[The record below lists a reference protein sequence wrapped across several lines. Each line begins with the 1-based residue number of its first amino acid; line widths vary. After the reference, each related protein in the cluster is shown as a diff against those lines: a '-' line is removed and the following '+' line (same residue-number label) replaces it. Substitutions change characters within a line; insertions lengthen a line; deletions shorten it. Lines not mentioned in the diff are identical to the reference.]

1 VRTDVCEASARIRTP
16 GEESTDQPDVVVIGG
31 GPAGSSAATLLARKG
46 WSVALLERER
56 FPRAHIGESLL
67 PASMPILDMLGVLP
81 AVTAEGFLPKWGA
94 TMVWGSGTAP
104 WSWYF
109 RETNRKHPHAFQV
122 WRPRFDQILLDNARA
137 HGVDVR
143 EGHRVTAVEFDGE
156 RAVGVRFA
164 GADGREGNLAPR
176 FIVDASGQAGIIGRA
191 LRLRRQDESFRNLAV
206 YGYFANARRLPPP
219 DETNILIESYPN
231 GWLWVIPLHTGVA
244 SVGAVVDSAA
254 GQAGIAAR
262 GPDAYLREQI
272 AAAPHTSA
280 LLAEATLTDGPHVLR
295 DWSYASTAMAGD
307 GWVIAGD
314 AACFIDPLFSSG
326 VHLALSAGV
335 LASAYVTTALKQPA
349 LREAA
354 AAAYFDS
361 YSRQYA
367 HFRELARLF
376 YATNKSMESYFWEAR
391 AVLGDGGDS
400 TPREAFIRAVAGQPP
415 QGYERVVID
424 RGGAP
429 PEYIESVRAI
439 EAGRELRQRR
449 FEGALATGVL
459 AGAVPTLTAGATF
472 ERRAVIG
479 DGEFELSDV
488 LASPQRPEGIPLS
501 PLLARFAAS
510 IDGHRTVEGLLR
522 DLVAGFEPGHAETA
536 ARAAVTALSLLYID
550 GAVRIPL
557 PER

>member
-1 VRTDVCEASARIRTP
+1 MFARHPP
-16 GEESTDQPDVVVIGG
+16 GFGPQEEESTDQPDIVVIGG

-94 TMVWGSGTAP
+94 TMVWGNGTEP

-156 RAVGVRFA
+156 RATAVRFT
-164 GADGREGNLAPR
+164 GPDGPEQRLAPR

-191 LRLRRQDESFRNLAV
+191 LRLRRQDQSFRNLAI
-206 YGYFANARRLPPP
+206 YGYFANAGRLPAP
-219 DETNILIESYPN
+219 DETNILIESYPH

-254 GQAGIAAR
+254 GQAGIGALGA
-262 GPDAYLREQI
+262 DAYLREQI

-354 AAAYFDS
+354 AAAYFES

-367 HFRELARLF
+367 HFRELAKLF
-376 YATNKSMESYFWEAR
+376 YATNRSMESYFWEAR
-391 AVLGDGGDS
+391 AFLGESSDDS

-449 FEGALATGVL
+449 FESALATGTL
-459 AGAVPTLTAGATF
+459 AAAVPALTAGATF

-488 LASPQRPEGIPLS
+488 LVSPQRQEGIPLS

-510 IDGHRTVEGLLR
+510 IDGNRTVGALIQALAAGL
-522 DLVAGFEPGHAETA
+522 EPGHAETA
-536 ARAAVTALSLLYID
+536 ARAAVTALSLLYVD

-557 PER
+557 TDP

>member
-1 VRTDVCEASARIRTP
+1 M
-16 GEESTDQPDVVVIGG
+16 
-31 GPAGSSAATLLARKG
+31 
-46 WSVALLERER
+46 ALLERER

-94 TMVWGSGTAP
+94 TMVWGNGTEP

-156 RAVGVRFA
+156 RATAVRFT
-164 GADGREGNLAPR
+164 GPDGPEQRLAPR

-191 LRLRRQDESFRNLAV
+191 LRLRRQDQSFRNLAI
-206 YGYFANARRLPPP
+206 YGYFANAGRLPAP
-219 DETNILIESYPN
+219 DETNILIESYPH

-254 GQAGIAAR
+254 GQAGIGALGA
-262 GPDAYLREQI
+262 DAYLREQI

-354 AAAYFDS
+354 AAAYFES

-367 HFRELARLF
+367 HFRELAKLF
-376 YATNKSMESYFWEAR
+376 YATNRSMESYFWEAR
-391 AVLGDGGDS
+391 AFLGESSDDS

-449 FEGALATGVL
+449 FESALATGTL
-459 AGAVPTLTAGATF
+459 AAAVPALTAGATF

-488 LASPQRPEGIPLS
+488 LVSPQRREGIPLS

-510 IDGHRTVEGLLR
+510 IDGNRTVEALIR
-522 DLVAGFEPGHAETA
+522 DLVAGLEPGHAETA
-536 ARAAVTALSLLYID
+536 ARAAVTALSLLYVD

-557 PER
+557 TDP

>member
-1 VRTDVCEASARIRTP
+1 MFARHPP
-16 GEESTDQPDVVVIGG
+16 GFGPQEEESTDQPDIVVIGG

-94 TMVWGSGTAP
+94 TMVWGNGTEP

-156 RAVGVRFA
+156 RATAVRFT
-164 GADGREGNLAPR
+164 GPEGPEQRLAPR

-191 LRLRRQDESFRNLAV
+191 LRLRRQDQSFRNLAI
-206 YGYFANARRLPPP
+206 YGYFANAGRLPAP
-219 DETNILIESYPN
+219 DETNILIESYPH

-254 GQAGIAAR
+254 GQAGIGALGA
-262 GPDAYLREQI
+262 DAYLREQI

-354 AAAYFDS
+354 AAAYFES

-367 HFRELARLF
+367 HFRELAKLF
-376 YATNKSMESYFWEAR
+376 YATNRSMESYFWEAR
-391 AVLGDGGDS
+391 AFLGESSDDS

-449 FEGALATGVL
+449 FESALATGTL
-459 AGAVPTLTAGATF
+459 AAAVPALTAGATF

-488 LASPQRPEGIPLS
+488 LVSPQRREGIPLS

-510 IDGHRTVEGLLR
+510 IDGNRTVEALIR
-522 DLVAGFEPGHAETA
+522 DLVAGLEPGHAETA
-536 ARAAVTALSLLYID
+536 ARAAVTALSLLYVD

-557 PER
+557 PDP